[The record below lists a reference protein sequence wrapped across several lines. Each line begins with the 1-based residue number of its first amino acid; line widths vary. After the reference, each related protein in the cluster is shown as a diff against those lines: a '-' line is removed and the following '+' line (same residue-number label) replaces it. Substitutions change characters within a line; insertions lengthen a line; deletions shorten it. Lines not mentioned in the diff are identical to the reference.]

1 MKVLFVVASILL
13 FAQAFVQQKAPATF
27 LDCFDAILVEA
38 EQSDREDLK
47 TWAENVRCT
56 DERYNAQRLECDN
69 LTENGEII
77 KKYNSVSRVLI
88 YIMYIMFQI
97 HHL

>member
-13 FAQAFVQQKAPATF
+13 FAQALVQQKAPATF
-27 LDCFDAILVEA
+27 LDCFDAFLVEA

-47 TWAENVRCT
+47 TWAENVRST
-56 DERYNAQRLECDN
+56 DERFNAQRLECDN
-69 LTENGEII
+69 LTKNGEII